1 MIYLPIVVDGGNN
14 TVVGGADIITII
26 SRCDGSVVFPLVD
39 ATARIPSDPTT
50 VPIELMISLHVIEHI
65 GRTTFDR
72 GQTKE
77 RKDVLQEG
85 KLYV

>member
-1 MIYLPIVVDGGNN
+1 MIYLPIVVDGGE
-14 TVVGGADIITII
+14 ADIITII
-26 SRCDGSVVFPLVD
+26 SRGDGSVVFPLD

-50 VPIELMISLHVIEHI
+50 VPIEMMISLHVIEHI